1 MRRRDFIILLGGVAV
16 RPTVA
21 RAQQPSRIVRIG
33 YLDPGDR
40 MEPTV
45 QNLRRQFI
53 LGLRDL
59 GDIEARDFVMEDRNA
74 NGHLERLTALAT
86 ELALLPVDILV
97 AAGGE
102 ASIRAAMQATD
113 KVPIVMTISADPISS
128 GVVTSLARPGGNITG
143 MSALASEM
151 AGKRVEL
158 LKDTLPR
165 ASRVAVLWNPDNKSK
180 IAEWNDTQ
188 TAAKAAGLKLIPIEA
203 RTPEELEAAFASILH
218 ERPDAMITLTE
229 SLTLVSRERIGNF
242 AVLNHLPMFAE
253 LRELAVAGGLASY
266 GANRPDMWRRAA
278 GYVHKIMRGAK
289 PSDLPVEQPVKFEL
303 VINLKTAKAL
313 DITVPPTLLGR
324 ADEVIE

>member
-40 MEPTV
+40 VEPTV

-74 NGHLERLTALAT
+74 NGHLERLPALAT

-102 ASIRAAMQATD
+102 ASIRAATQATN
-113 KVPIVMTISADPISS
+113 KIPIVMTISADPISS
-128 GVVTSLARPGGNITG
+128 GVVTNLARPDGNITG

-151 AGKRVEL
+151 ASKRVEL

-165 ASRVAVLWNPDNKSK
+165 ASRVAVLWNPNNKSK

-188 TAAKAAGLKLIPIEA
+188 TAAKAA
-203 RTPEELEAAFASILH
+203 
-218 ERPDAMITLTE
+218 
-229 SLTLVSRERIGNF
+229 
-242 AVLNHLPMFAE
+242 
-253 LRELAVAGGLASY
+253 
-266 GANRPDMWRRAA
+266 
-278 GYVHKIMRGAK
+278 
-289 PSDLPVEQPVKFEL
+289 
-303 VINLKTAKAL
+303 
-313 DITVPPTLLGR
+313 
-324 ADEVIE
+324 